1 MYRLQTVKDELL
13 YFFSTAEFVYFH
25 EDDVKRDDLLCAK
38 SIGVL
43 PLKIILDCT
52 VSRTGGRGIMIR
64 KME

>member
-1 MYRLQTVKDELL
+1 MC
-13 YFFSTAEFVYFH
+13 FH
-25 EDDVKRDDLLCAK
+25 EDDVNRDDLLCAK